1 MNKERLWEIDFFRG
15 IAIILMIIFNW
26 SFALLYLR
34 IYVFNGGSLFW
45 YVFPRFIGGMFIFLV
60 GLSLTLMYNQIENKK
75 DVHKKFFSRGLKI
88 FGYGVLI
95 TIVTYLTFPEAFIVF
110 GILHFIGISIILG
123 QFFLKFRKLNLFL
136 GLSIFALGTYLQ
148 NFTFDFSWF
157 AWLGFIPRNF
167 YTFDY
172 WPVLPWFG
180 ITLLGIFSGNTL
192 YKNGKRSFKIKD
204 LSNLIVVKILD
215 FLGRNSLTIYLI
227 HQPLLI
233 MLLLALGFKVF

>member
-1 MNKERLWEIDFFRG
+1 MNKERLWEIDLARG
-15 IAIILMIIFNW
+15 LAIIKMVIFNY
-26 SFALLYLR
+26 SFALFYLG
-34 IYVFNGGSLFW
+34 IYTFKEGLM
-45 YVFPRFIGGMFIFLV
+45 FPGWAAAVFIFLV
-60 GLSLTLMYNQIENKK
+60 GLSLTISYSRIKNKK
-75 DVHKKFFSRGLKI
+75 PKEIYKKFFLRGLKI

-95 TIVTYLTFPEAFIVF
+95 TIITYLTFPEAYIIF
-110 GILHFIGISIILG
+110 GILHFIGISIILS

-136 GLSIFALGTYLQ
+136 GILIIILGFYLQ
-148 NFTFDFSWF
+148 NFVFDFSWLL
-157 AWLGFIPRNF
+157 WLGFIPKNF
-167 YTFDY
+167 YSFDY
-172 WPVLPWFG
+172 FPILPWFG
-180 ITLLGIFSGNTL
+180 ITLLGIFFGNTL